1 MEFEWDNEKN
11 LANIKNHNID
21 FETAARVFGDPFRLE
36 KYDKYHSDNEDR
48 FITIGEINGTTF
60 VIMVVFTD
68 RGNVTRI
75 ISARKATSLER
86 KKYYENKKKY
96 RP

>member
-36 KYDKYHSDNEDR
+36 
-48 FITIGEINGTTF
+48 
-60 VIMVVFTD
+60 
-68 RGNVTRI
+68 
-75 ISARKATSLER
+75 R